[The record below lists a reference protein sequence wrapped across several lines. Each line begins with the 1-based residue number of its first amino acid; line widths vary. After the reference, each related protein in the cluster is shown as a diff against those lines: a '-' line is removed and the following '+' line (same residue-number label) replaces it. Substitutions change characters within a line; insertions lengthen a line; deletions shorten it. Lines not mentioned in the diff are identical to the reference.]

1 MTFDYLI
8 PFIFIVLNRYRK
20 WFVHIAASLAFGL
33 ILLDET
39 VVAVALPTIQKEF
52 SMSLVLSHWVMNS
65 YLLVLAGFIAI
76 GGKLGD
82 VFGFRKIFVIGLFL
96 FGGSSVAA
104 GFAQSPAWLISS
116 VTIQGLGAAIM
127 FPTSVAIIA
136 YVFPPGQR
144 GLAMGIFG
152 SIGTVF
158 LSIGPLVGGYF
169 IETVSWRWIF
179 WINVPIVTIII
190 AVFLIAW
197 REPKLIPKRGRFDY
211 KGLVT
216 LVSGISILVLAI
228 MQGPDWGWDSLLII
242 SLFIS
247 SAILLILFCITELK
261 VRNPL
266 IELDLFRSGTFN
278 VSNLQIFTGQF
289 CKLSIVVFGA
299 LYFQK
304 VLNMEPFK
312 AGLAL
317 LPAMVPIPVMAVVC
331 GKLTDRYGPRY
342 PSILG
347 LMLGGLAI
355 TSIGFVTRFERYD
368 FILPLLVLYGL
379 SQPYLYTPPR
389 VAVTNTVPDEKQG
402 QASGIV
408 STAQM
413 IGATM
418 SVALLSA
425 VLLEFNSFQIVFIFT
440 GVFALIVTV
449 LGWFYL
455 DPERKLGVK
464 KHSKSN

>member
-1 MTFDYLI
+1 MIDK
-8 PFIFIVLNRYRK
+8 YRK
-20 WFVHIAASLAFGL
+20 WFIHIAASLAFGL

-82 VFGFRKIFVIGLFL
+82 IFGFRKIFIIGLLL
-96 FGGSSVAA
+96 FGVSSISA
-104 GFAQSPAWLISS
+104 GFAHSPAWLISS

-136 YVFPPGQR
+136 YVFPPEQR

-158 LSIGPLVGGYF
+158 LSIGPLIGGYF
-169 IETVSWRWIF
+169 TETISWRWIF

-190 AVFLIAW
+190 TLFLSAW
-197 REPKLIPKRGRFDY
+197 REPVLKQKNVKFDL

-216 LVSGISILVLAI
+216 LVSGITLLVLAI
-228 MQGPDWGWDSLLII
+228 MQGPDWGWDSKLII
-242 SLFIS
+242 SLFVL
-247 SAILLILFCITELK
+247 SAVLIILFCYTELK
-261 VRNPL
+261 VNNPL

-289 CKLSIVVFGA
+289 CKLAVVVFGA

-304 VLNMEPFK
+304 VLHMSPFQ
-312 AGLAL
+312 AGIAL
-317 LPAMVPIPVMAVVC
+317 LPAMIPIPIMAVIC
-331 GKLTDRYGPRY
+331 GRVTDRYGPRY

-347 LMLGGLAI
+347 LMLGALAI
-355 TSIGFVTRFERYD
+355 IMIGIVTEFKNYD
-368 FILPLLVLYGL
+368 YILPLLVFYGL

-389 VAVTNTVPDEKQG
+389 VAVTNSVSDEKQG

-425 VLLEFNSFQIVFIFT
+425 VLLEFNSFMIVFIVT
-440 GVFALIVTV
+440 GTFALIVTL

-455 DPERKLGVK
+455 DPENKLGK
-464 KHSKSN
+464 NISNQN

>member
-1 MTFDYLI
+1 MTISGIEYPI
-8 PFIFIVLNRYRK
+8 IVVIENYRK
-20 WFVHIAASLAFGL
+20 WFIHIAASLAFGL

-76 GGKLGD
+76 GGKIGD
-82 VFGFRKIFVIGLFL
+82 IFGFRKIFVLGLFI
-96 FGGSSVAA
+96 FGASSIAA
-104 GFAQSPAWLISS
+104 GFAQNPTWLISA
-116 VTIQGLGAAIM
+116 VTVQGLGAAIM

-136 YVFPPGQR
+136 YVFPPDQR

-152 SIGTVF
+152 SIGTAF
-158 LSIGPLVGGYF
+158 LSIGPLIGGYF
-169 IETVSWRWIF
+169 TEAISWRWIF

-190 AVFLIAW
+190 IAFLLTW
-197 REPKLIPKRGRFDY
+197 REPKLGPVHKKFDF

-216 LVSGISILVLAI
+216 LVSGITLLVLAI
-228 MQGPDWGWDSLLII
+228 MQGPEWGWDSAVII
-242 SLFIS
+242 SLFIT
-247 SAILLILFCITELK
+247 SAVMIILFCLTELK
-261 VRNPL
+261 VKNPL

-289 CKLSIVVFGA
+289 CKLSVVVFGA

-304 VLNMEPFK
+304 VLHMDPYK

-317 LPAMVPIPVMAVVC
+317 LPAMIPIPFMAVVC

-347 LMLGGLAI
+347 LMLGGIAI
-355 TSIGFVTRFERYD
+355 TLFGFLTELRHYE
-368 FILPLLVLYGL
+368 FILPVLVLYGF
-379 SQPYLYTPPR
+379 SQPFLYTPPR
-389 VAVTNTVPDEKQG
+389 VAVTNSVSDEKQG

-418 SVALLSA
+418 SVAVLS
-425 VLLEFNSFQIVFIFT
+425 VVITEFDSFMIVFILT
-440 GVFALIVTV
+440 GVFALIVTL

-455 DPERKLGVK
+455 DPEGKLGRK
-464 KHSKSN
+464 NSSSLN